1 MKSPDTVKVEDI
13 MTIDVELA
21 SPDLTIHEAAR
32 IMRDHDIGSLPVGE
46 DDKLTGLV
54 TDRDITCRATA
65 DGRDPNRTRI
75 RDVFSK
81 DIVCCYD
88 DQTVVEAALLM
99 KQKHVRRLAVLS
111 RGKRLVGL
119 LSVDDVAH
127 CSPELAGEILD
138 SVSKH
143 PTH

>member
-1 MKSPDTVKVEDI
+1 MKNPDTVKVEDV
-13 MTIDVELA
+13 MTVDVELA

-46 DDKLTGLV
+46 DDELTGMI

-65 DGRDPNRTRI
+65 DGRDPNKTRI
-75 RDVFSK
+75 RDVLSK
-81 DIVCCYD
+81 DIACCYD
-88 DQTVVEAALLM
+88 DQTVADAAELM
-99 KQKHVRRLAVLS
+99 KKKHVRRLAVLS
-111 RGKRLVGL
+111 RQKRMVGL

-138 SVSKH
+138 TVSRH